1 MLLMLVVLFV
11 VIIVLFVCCFSS
23 NQTNRCRSCCFQFS
37 RSFFPAR
44 SSNGLSIGREIRLC
58 LSEPSFI
65 VLLSVLGVGYGMFVG
80 LWSTM
85 QANTTNKK
93 TTSPLF
99 IVLYNRS
106 LLFQLLLLPGSAFLL
121 LAAAVWARPSREP
134 SSTSGASIARSFPS
148 ED

>member
-1 MLLMLVVLFV
+1 
-11 VIIVLFVCCFSS
+11 
-23 NQTNRCRSCCFQFS
+23 
-37 RSFFPAR
+37 
-44 SSNGLSIGREIRLC
+44 
-58 LSEPSFI
+58 
-65 VLLSVLGVGYGMFVG
+65 MFVG